1 MEGQDFISIM
11 QLCDHYKLEVSF
23 FKQLEEEGLV
33 EITTVKQTQC
43 LHQNSIDDV
52 EKMIRIHQELKI
64 NIEGIDVV
72 FNLLQKMKGL
82 QNEMN
87 SLQNRLRLYENDF

>member
-1 MEGQDFISIM
+1 MEGQNFISIL
-11 QLCDHYKLEVSF
+11 QLCDHYNVEVSF

-43 LHQNSIDDV
+43 LHQNSISDV
-52 EKMIRIHQELKI
+52 EKMIRIHQELKV

-72 FNLLQKMKGL
+72 FNLLQKMKSL

>member
-1 MEGQDFISIM
+1 MEGQDFISVM
-11 QLCDHYKLEVSF
+11 QLCDHDKVKVSF
-23 FKQLEEEGLV
+23 FKQLEDEGLI
-33 EITTVKQTQC
+33 EIVTVQHTKC
-43 LHQNSIDDV
+43 LHQKSIEDV
-52 EKMIRIHQELKI
+52 DKMIRIHQELKI

-72 FNLLQKMKGL
+72 FNLLDKMKNL